1 MAADAD
7 GCDPELRSV
16 SPGGLDRASRASDR
30 DRDAR
35 FESEARESGGRS
47 RDASEERKPSRVG
60 AGAGS
65 KRRTAN
71 DVVALL
77 LEQCPFDSSRKTPLE
92 KAGNHRLARHS
103 RGARPRAEEGAL
115 SPRQPFEPRS
125 ETRDGMKPSKTATKR
140 RPSKAEEAEPKP
152 SAKKRRRLEGA
163 AAEVDERFQMRPEDE
178 DRETT
183 VDPPETSA
191 SKKKKKKKKAEPK
204 GSVDANG
211 SPAPS
216 SKRKKKRLSTEDL
229 EEANEDVTFSD
240 LDDDDDGDDEKNS
253 ADARL
258 LDVQKAKRLVLA
270 ERAKRKQAKRGV
282 VYLGAIPPRMK
293 PQKLRQLLSPFG
305 KLDRV
310 YLTPEDPGT
319 RLRRKKFGGNTG
331 KNFTEGWVEFLDKKK
346 ARSCAEMLNGT
357 QIGGKRRSAHYSDLW
372 MLKYLPKFK
381 WDNLLEEIEYQ
392 KAIRDQKMQL
402 ELAVA
407 KKERDFY
414 LAKVE
419 QSKQIEAMVRRR
431 VAEGQSGDELNLA
444 DDKEET
450 KEEYEK
456 RIAKEKRERKADR
469 EMLLR
474 KFKQRQAVGDVN
486 VDDGRGMMA
495 PDVLRDLFAAS
506 AEGPKKRAG

>member
-1 MAADAD
+1 
-7 GCDPELRSV
+7 
-16 SPGGLDRASRASDR
+16 
-30 DRDAR
+30 
-35 FESEARESGGRS
+35 
-47 RDASEERKPSRVG
+47 
-60 AGAGS
+60 
-65 KRRTAN
+65 
-71 DVVALL
+71 
-77 LEQCPFDSSRKTPLE
+77 
-92 KAGNHRLARHS
+92 
-103 RGARPRAEEGAL
+103 
-115 SPRQPFEPRS
+115 
-125 ETRDGMKPSKTATKR
+125 MKPSKTATKR

-191 SKKKKKKKKAEPK
+191 SKKKKKKAEPK
-204 GSVDANG
+204 GSSDAKG

-216 SKRKKKRLSTEDL
+216 SKRKKKRETEDL
-229 EEANEDVTFSD
+229 EEADEETFSD
-240 LDDDDDGDDEKNS
+240 LDDADDADAAAAADDD
-253 ADARL
+253 DARL
-258 LDVQKAKRLVLA
+258 RRQKAKREVLA

-346 ARSCAEMLNGT
+346 ARRCAEMLNGT

-392 KAIRDQKMQL
+392 KAIREQKMQL

-431 VAEGQSGDELNLA
+431 EAEGLGGDETDLA
-444 DDKEET
+444 DDREET

-456 RIAKEKRERKADR
+456 RIAREKRERKADR

-506 AEGPKKRAG
+506 AEGPKKRVG

>member
-1 MAADAD
+1 
-7 GCDPELRSV
+7 
-16 SPGGLDRASRASDR
+16 
-30 DRDAR
+30 
-35 FESEARESGGRS
+35 
-47 RDASEERKPSRVG
+47 
-60 AGAGS
+60 
-65 KRRTAN
+65 
-71 DVVALL
+71 
-77 LEQCPFDSSRKTPLE
+77 
-92 KAGNHRLARHS
+92 
-103 RGARPRAEEGAL
+103 
-115 SPRQPFEPRS
+115 
-125 ETRDGMKPSKTATKR
+125 MKPSKTATKR

-191 SKKKKKKKKAEPK
+191 SKKKKKKKAEPK
-204 GSVDANG
+204 GSSDPNG

-216 SKRKKKRLSTEDL
+216 SKRKKKRETEDL
-229 EEANEDVTFSD
+229 SEEANEETFSD
-240 LDDDDDGDDEKNS
+240 LDADDDDD
-253 ADARL
+253 DARL
-258 LDVQKAKRLVLA
+258 RRQKAKREVLA

-431 VAEGQSGDELNLA
+431 VAEGQSGDELNFA

-450 KEEYEK
+450 KEEYDA

>member
-1 MAADAD
+1 
-7 GCDPELRSV
+7 
-16 SPGGLDRASRASDR
+16 
-30 DRDAR
+30 
-35 FESEARESGGRS
+35 
-47 RDASEERKPSRVG
+47 
-60 AGAGS
+60 
-65 KRRTAN
+65 
-71 DVVALL
+71 
-77 LEQCPFDSSRKTPLE
+77 
-92 KAGNHRLARHS
+92 
-103 RGARPRAEEGAL
+103 
-115 SPRQPFEPRS
+115 
-125 ETRDGMKPSKTATKR
+125 MKPSKIATKR

-191 SKKKKKKKKAEPK
+191 SKKKKKKAEPK
-204 GSVDANG
+204 GSSDAKG

-216 SKRKKKRLSTEDL
+216 SKRKKKRETEDL
-229 EEANEDVTFSD
+229 EEADEETFSD
-240 LDDDDDGDDEKNS
+240 LDADDDAADAAADDDDD
-253 ADARL
+253 DARL
-258 LDVQKAKRLVLA
+258 RRQKAKREVLA

-346 ARSCAEMLNGT
+346 ARRCAEMLNGT

-392 KAIRDQKMQL
+392 KAIREQKMQL

-431 VAEGQSGDELNLA
+431 EAEGLGGDETDLA
-444 DDKEET
+444 DDREET

-456 RIAKEKRERKADR
+456 RIAREKRERKADR

-506 AEGPKKRAG
+506 AEGPKKRVG

>member
-1 MAADAD
+1 
-7 GCDPELRSV
+7 
-16 SPGGLDRASRASDR
+16 
-30 DRDAR
+30 
-35 FESEARESGGRS
+35 
-47 RDASEERKPSRVG
+47 
-60 AGAGS
+60 
-65 KRRTAN
+65 
-71 DVVALL
+71 
-77 LEQCPFDSSRKTPLE
+77 
-92 KAGNHRLARHS
+92 
-103 RGARPRAEEGAL
+103 
-115 SPRQPFEPRS
+115 
-125 ETRDGMKPSKTATKR
+125 MKPSKTATKR

-163 AAEVDERFQMRPEDE
+163 AAEVDERFQMQPEDE

-204 GSVDANG
+204 GSSDANG

-216 SKRKKKRLSTEDL
+216 SKRKKKRETEDL
-229 EEANEDVTFSD
+229 SEEANEETFSD
-240 LDDDDDGDDEKNS
+240 LDADDDDD
-253 ADARL
+253 DARL
-258 LDVQKAKRLVLA
+258 RRQKAKREVLA

-431 VAEGQSGDELNLA
+431 VAEGQSGDELNVELN
-444 DDKEET
+444 DREET
-450 KEEYEK
+450 KEEYDA

>member
-1 MAADAD
+1 VRRI
-7 GCDPELRSV
+7 ETETRVSSLRLSER
-16 SPGGLDRASRASDR
+16 G
-30 DRDAR
+30 AR
-35 FESEARESGGRS
+35 K

-77 LEQCPFDSSRKTPLE
+77 LEHSPFDCRRKTPLE

-115 SPRQPFEPRS
+115 SPRQHFVPRS

-204 GSVDANG
+204 GSSDANG

-216 SKRKKKRLSTEDL
+216 SKRKKKRETEDL
-229 EEANEDVTFSD
+229 SEEANEETFSD
-240 LDDDDDGDDEKNS
+240 LDADDDDD
-253 ADARL
+253 DARL
-258 LDVQKAKRLVLA
+258 RRQKAKREVLA

-293 PQKLRQLLSPFG
+293 PTKLRQLLTPFG
-305 KLDRV
+305 ALDRV
-310 YLTPEDPGT
+310 YLTPEDPSA
-319 RLRRKKFGGNTG
+319 RIKRKKYGGNTG

-346 ARSCAEMLNGT
+346 ARRCAEMLNGT
-357 QIGGKRRSAHYSDLW
+357 QIGGRRRNAHYSDLW

-392 KAIRDQKMQL
+392 KAIREQKMQL
-402 ELAVA
+402 ELAAA

-414 LAKVE
+414 LQKVE

-431 VAEGQSGDELNLA
+431 ESEGNPVMGDGDSN
-444 DDKEET
+444 DREET
-450 KEEYEK
+450 KEEYAA
-456 RIAKEKRERKADR
+456 RMKRERRDRKADR
-469 EMLLR
+469 DLLLR
-474 KFKQRQAVGDVN
+474 KFKQRAAVGDVN
-486 VDDGRGMMA
+486 VDDERGMMA

-506 AEGPKKRAG
+506 AEGPKRS

>member
-1 MAADAD
+1 
-7 GCDPELRSV
+7 
-16 SPGGLDRASRASDR
+16 
-30 DRDAR
+30 
-35 FESEARESGGRS
+35 
-47 RDASEERKPSRVG
+47 
-60 AGAGS
+60 
-65 KRRTAN
+65 
-71 DVVALL
+71 
-77 LEQCPFDSSRKTPLE
+77 
-92 KAGNHRLARHS
+92 
-103 RGARPRAEEGAL
+103 
-115 SPRQPFEPRS
+115 
-125 ETRDGMKPSKTATKR
+125 MKPSKTATKR

-191 SKKKKKKKKAEPK
+191 SKKKKKKAEPK
-204 GSVDANG
+204 GSSDAKG

-216 SKRKKKRLSTEDL
+216 SKRKKKRETEDL
-229 EEANEDVTFSD
+229 EEADEETFSD
-240 LDDDDDGDDEKNS
+240 LDDADDADAAAAADDD
-253 ADARL
+253 DARL
-258 LDVQKAKRLVLA
+258 RRQKAKREVLA

-346 ARSCAEMLNGT
+346 ARRCAEMLNGT

-392 KAIRDQKMQL
+392 KAIREQKMQL

-431 VAEGQSGDELNLA
+431 EAEGLGGDETDLA
-444 DDKEET
+444 DDREET
-450 KEEYEK
+450 KEEYEE
-456 RIAKEKRERKADR
+456 RIAREKRERKADR

-495 PDVLRDLFAAS
+495 PDVLRDLFVAS
-506 AEGPKKRAG
+506 AEGPKKRVG